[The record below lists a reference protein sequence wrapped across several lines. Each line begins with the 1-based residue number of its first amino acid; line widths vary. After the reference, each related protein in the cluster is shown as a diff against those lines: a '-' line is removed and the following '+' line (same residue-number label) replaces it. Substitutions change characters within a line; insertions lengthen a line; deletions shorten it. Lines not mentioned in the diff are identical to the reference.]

1 MKFSLTIALLVF
13 LSLLG
18 WSTVHG
24 QSARE
29 VIDEVGESF
38 IDGSVERLVKYF
50 DERVEITLMGR
61 RQEYSKAQAQYVMT
75 QFFQDYPS
83 GSFGI
88 LHRGTADG
96 VAYALGE
103 LRSSTGTFEVNIF
116 VKVDPGASRVT
127 EIRFDQR

>member
-1 MKFSLTIALLVF
+1 MKFSSTIALLLF
-13 LSLLG
+13 FSFAG
-18 WSTVHG
+18 WSTVYG
-24 QSARE
+24 QSATE

-38 IDGSVERLVKYF
+38 IDGSVERLIKYF
-50 DERVEITLMGR
+50 DERVEITMWGR
-61 RQEYSKAQAQYVMT
+61 RQEYSRAQAQYVMT

-116 VKVDPGASRVT
+116 VKMAPGSSRVT
-127 EIRFDQR
+127 EIRFDER